1 MKKKIYTKDPKS
13 ETSKRTVDIPDNVIE
28 LLRKHKIEQSIDR
41 MKLADL
47 WQDNNRIFTQWN
59 GKIMHPDT
67 ISQWWKKFQIKNDIK
82 NVVSLHKLRHTFATL
97 LLAGGDVDIKAV
109 SELLG
114 HADIGTTNWYVHAL
128 ESSKHNAAKTLQRKL
143 S

>member
-1 MKKKIYTKDPKS
+1 MKKKIYTKDPKT
-13 ETSKRTVDIPDNVIE
+13 ETSNRVVDIPSNVIE
-28 LLRKHKIEQSIDR
+28 LLKKHKIAQSIDK
-41 MKLADL
+41 MKLGDL
-47 WQDNNRIFTQWN
+47 WQDNNRILTQWN

-67 ISQWWKKFQIKNDIK
+67 ISQWWKKFQIKNGIE

-97 LLAGGDVDIKAV
+97 LLSGKDTDIKTV

-114 HADIGTTNWYVHAL
+114 HSDIGTTNIYVHAL
-128 ESSKHNAAKTLQRKL
+128 ESSKRDAAETLQRKL